1 MAPIEDHPLRYMLT
15 NELHARPFPSLQP
28 PCHAAFLAIKQPRD
42 AISRDRDADRTH
54 LIDLLDRFGAQH
66 PKPGDTHFF
75 GPMGRYK
82 IKWESHAE
90 FVTYTIFAPGVAE
103 RPFDPAAWEVFS
115 EDWLE
120 KAPGARLTSAL
131 IRVEQLR
138 EGRDDIDDRLSD
150 WFVAE
155 SLCASSILDDAGIVA
170 TDFRIDP
177 GGHMRFAVFARP
189 GTGERRVGRIVQRLT
204 EIETY
209 KAMSMLGLPR
219 ARQLS
224 ARLAE
229 LDPQLTELVGEM
241 REGYRQ
247 PEETLRNLLAVSA
260 ELESLLAQTAFRF
273 SATTAYEALV
283 NQRIEVLREERFGY
297 RQTFREFMMRR
308 YEPSMRTVKATE
320 AQLNNMTRRAVRA
333 ANLLRTQVDVER
345 SAQNQKLLESMDKR
359 ADLQLRLQRT
369 VEGLS
374 VVAISYYAVSLV
386 SYMVY
391 PLADALEVSTGLLTA
406 LLTPLVVA
414 GVWAMVRSIRR
425 GMER

>member
-15 NELHARPFPSLQP
+15 NELHARPFPELQT
-28 PCHAAFLAIKQPRD
+28 PCHAAFLAIKPPRD
-42 AISRDRDADRTH
+42 AINRDRDADRTH
-54 LIDLLDRFGAQH
+54 LLDLLDRFGAQH

-103 RPFDPAAWEVFS
+103 RPFDPAAWEVFP

-120 KAPGARLTSAL
+120 KAPGSRLTSAL
-131 IRVEQLR
+131 IRVEQLK
-138 EGRDDIDDRLSD
+138 EGREDIGDLLAE
-150 WFVAE
+150 WFVAD
-155 SLCASSILDDAGIVA
+155 SLCASSILDDAGIMA

-189 GTGERRVGRIVQRLT
+189 GTGQRRVGRIVQRLT

-241 REGYRQ
+241 KVGHRI

-273 SATTAYEALV
+273 SATSAYEALV
-283 NQRIEVLREERFGY
+283 NQRIEVLREERFGH

-308 YEPSMRTVKATE
+308 YEPSMRTVKSTE
-320 AQLNNMTRRAVRA
+320 AQLDSMTRRAVRA

-391 PLADALEVSTGLLTA
+391 PLAEALAVSKGMLTA
-406 LLTPLVVA
+406 LLTPFVVL

-425 GMER
+425 GMEH